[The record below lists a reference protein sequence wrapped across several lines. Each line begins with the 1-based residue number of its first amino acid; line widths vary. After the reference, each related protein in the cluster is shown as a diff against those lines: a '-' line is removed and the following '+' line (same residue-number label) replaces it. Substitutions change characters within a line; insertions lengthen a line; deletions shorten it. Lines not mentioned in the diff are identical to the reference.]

1 MPNDIICENCRLTII
16 FDCDSDL
23 VSCPICKHINKIIND
38 NTIYNSINSKVFKI
52 GDIVQV
58 TNDDHVWHNEF
69 AVVCDVKP
77 LFSRCEI
84 RGNRIWLP
92 NHWIKLNEP

>member
-1 MPNDIICENCRLTII
+1 MPNDIICENCQLTI
-16 FDCDSDL
+16 FDCDSSL
-23 VSCPICKHINKIIND
+23 VSCPICKHINNIISD
-38 NTIYNSINSKVFKI
+38 NTIYNNINSKVFKI

-58 TNDDHVWHNEF
+58 VNDDHVWYNDF

-92 NHWIKLNEP
+92 NHWIKINEP